1 MKTRFFFLLKLY
13 AAYVVTS
20 VFMKLVFLMYNHS
33 AADFSFTDVLQ
44 VLRHGLIMDCSVAG
58 YLIALPLLTTMIS
71 VWLPSYKWWRPA
83 LLLYTSLIGFAL
95 FGSFPWRRKP
105 CFEKSRHNDRKGQS
119 IVREG

>member
-58 YLIALPLLTTMIS
+58 YLIALPLLATMIS

-83 LLLYTSLIGFAL
+83 FHDICVRLRLI
-95 FGSFPWRRKP
+95 SFLAI
-105 CFEKSRHNDRKGQS
+105 QA
-119 IVREG
+119 